1 MIRKNITKP
10 VEKWVKQKIR
20 NTYSEIESAKLFK
33 KKLESAIFFPYLED
47 SQTYIIKRDFSDLE
61 LCEFGLPV
69 PPQSLWL
76 GYGKTSKEYFYGKT
90 QIDNMIN
97 ILDAAKFDITQ
108 CKAIM
113 DFGCGAGRM
122 LRWLYPYSKTSE
134 IWGTDIS
141 AEHIFWAN
149 NYLKPPFNFATTT
162 TIPHLPFGDRY
173 FNLIYAGS
181 VFTHIDDLVEAWLL
195 ELRRILNSDG
205 RLYITI
211 HDKHSISLLKT
222 SPLYNNL
229 WLSHY
234 IRENP
239 TFIEAG
245 DNFDKIVGMRGTRSQ
260 VFYDIDYFC
269 DSVKNIFEIIS
280 VNKEAYGFQTG
291 ILMKK
296 K

>member
-1 MIRKNITKP
+1 MIRKHITKP

-20 NTYSEIESAKLFK
+20 NTYNEIDSAKLFK
-33 KKLESAIFFPYLED
+33 KKIESAIFFPYLED
-47 SQTYIIKRDFSDLE
+47 AQTYVIKRDFTDLNV
-61 LCEFGLPV
+61 CEYGLPI

-76 GYGKTSKEYFYGKT
+76 GYGKTIEEYLYGKI
-90 QIDNMIN
+90 QIEQMIS
-97 ILDAAKFDITQ
+97 ILEAAAFDISK

-122 LRWLYPYSKTSE
+122 LRWLFPFSGTSE

-149 NYLKPPFNFATTT
+149 DYLKPPFNFATTT
-162 TIPHLPFGDRY
+162 TIPHLPFEDRY

-181 VFTHIDDLVEAWLL
+181 VFTHIDDLVEAWLM
-195 ELRRILNSDG
+195 ELKRIINSDG

-211 HDKHSISLLKT
+211 HDKHSIELLKT
-222 SPLYNNL
+222 SPLYSSL

-234 IRENP
+234 IRETP
-239 TFIEAG
+239 AFIEAG
-245 DNFDKIVGMRGTRSQ
+245 DKFDKIVGMRGTRSQ

-269 DSVKNIFEIIS
+269 DSVKNFFDIIS
-280 VNKEAYGFQTG
+280 VNREAYGFQTG
-291 ILMKK
+291 ILMKRK
-296 K
+296 